1 MRTDVWSVGT
11 LPRGTTQVS
20 PEFPNDFLPF
30 GPVVLGVERSQPA
43 PAENNPESINVALTV
58 YRTTN
63 GRFRIAATNVSGT
76 NITSMVVRWWTLQAV
91 VV

>member
-1 MRTDVWSVGT
+1 MRTDIWSFGG
-11 LPRGTTQVS
+11 LDRGATEVS
-20 PEFPNDFLPF
+20 PEFPNDFMPF

-43 PAENNPESINVALTV
+43 PVQGNVESVNVALTV
-58 YRTTN
+58 YRTAN
-63 GRFRIAATNVSGT
+63 GRFRIAATNVGGT